1 MVFKALF
8 KVTFYESEVKLAS
21 SLIRVFEAKN
31 KLQELLKQAIS
42 CEVSKTF
49 DAATQFRTDSLA
61 TKVMGAIT
69 KLKGAEYLEK
79 CIAPLVQQVSST
91 ESYEVSFCTLFH
103 CSTKMKV
110 DKNRLRS
117 GEDLDAN
124 WNRLLEAADTF
135 IKGVLSTASE
145 IPR

>member
-8 KVTFYESEVKLAS
+8 KVTFDESEVKLAS

-42 CEVSKTF
+42 CEVLKTS

-91 ESYEVSFCTLFH
+91 ESYEVRFCTLVH
-103 CSTKMKV
+103 HSNNIKV
-110 DKNRLRS
+110 NEHRLRS
-117 GEDLDAN
+117 GEDLNAN
-124 WNRLLEAADTF
+124 WNRLLEATDTF
-135 IKGVLSTASE
+135 VKGVLSTASE